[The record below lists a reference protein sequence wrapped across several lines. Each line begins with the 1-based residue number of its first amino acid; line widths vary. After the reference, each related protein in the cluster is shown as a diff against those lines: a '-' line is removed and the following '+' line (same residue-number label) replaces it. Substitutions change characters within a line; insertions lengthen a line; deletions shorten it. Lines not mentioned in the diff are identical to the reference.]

1 MDKSEQLRA
10 EHVSSARRMVV
21 KVGTNV
27 LTDADGLLD
36 EARIASVAAE
46 VSWLAGAG
54 KEVVLVSSGA
64 IGAGMRA
71 LNMSGRPTLLPLL
84 QASASVGQGML
95 MAQYERH
102 FSEHGRHAAQIL
114 LTRADFDSRERYLN
128 AANTINALLG
138 LSCIP
143 VVNENDSIST
153 DELKFGDNDFLAAL
167 VTHLVRAELLVILTS
182 VAGLYTHRPSGS
194 AAPEVVDVVEK
205 VDDGVKGLA
214 YSERTPG
221 GIGGMESKLDAARIA
236 TEAGEAAVIAD
247 GTEDGVLRRI
257 ASGAKVGTLFVPAQT
272 RLSSYKR
279 WLRFTSRPRGS
290 VRVDQGARRA
300 VERRGKSLLPSG
312 VVGVTGSF
320 QPGDAVRIEDASGEE
335 FARGL
340 SNYSSDEI
348 EQIMGRQTHQ
358 IEAALGYKYYDEV
371 VHRDNLALLD

>member
-1 MDKSEQLRA
+1 MDKGEQLRA

-36 EARIASVAAE
+36 EARIASVAGQ

-54 KEVVLVSSGA
+54 REVVLVSSGA

-257 ASGAKVGTLFVPAQT
+257 VSGAKVGTLFVPAQR

-320 QPGDAVRIEDASGEE
+320 QPGDAVRIEDAIGEE